1 MKCRPLR
8 RRYVTFR
15 CSADASDKAIL
26 DSINSSIS
34 PGITPKVGY
43 RDGPFVVIR
52 VDNRSLEAAR
62 LRGGIQFSINS
73 SSSQLNSVSTSGT
86 VRGAKEKI
94 KKLQAKLRVGDEE
107 AVPVIQKSKDVD
119 KKTD

>member
-8 RRYVTFR
+8 RRYLTFS
-15 CSADASDKAIL
+15 CSAYANDKAIL
-26 DSINSSIS
+26 DSINSYIS
-34 PGITPKVGY
+34 PGITPKVIY
-43 RDGPFVVIR
+43 RDGSFVVVR

-62 LRGGIQFSINS
+62 LRGGIQLSINC
-73 SSSQLNSVSTSGT
+73 SSSQLSSISTSGT
-86 VRGAKEKI
+86 LRGAKEKI

>member
-1 MKCRPLR
+1 
-8 RRYVTFR
+8 
-15 CSADASDKAIL
+15 
-26 DSINSSIS
+26 
-34 PGITPKVGY
+34 
-43 RDGPFVVIR
+43 VVR

-62 LRGGIQFSINS
+62 MKGGIQFSINC
-73 SSSQLNSVSTSGT
+73 SSSQPSSVSTSGT
-86 VRGAKEKI
+86 IRGAKEKI